1 MGVQIVGRSHELQRV
16 QAVLQQ
22 ARSAPTAMILDGPAG
37 IGKSTVWRAATDW
50 ARAAGFMVLTTTG
63 AAAEAG
69 LAWAGLADLLADI
82 DDATL
87 AGLPALHQRALCA
100 VSTGE
105 SVPGGDER
113 LVATAFRAAI
123 EASSRRRPVLI
134 AVDDAHWLDEATRLV
149 LGFSVRRLSGP
160 VGVVA
165 AYRSGDPGTLD
176 QSWVAPRDP
185 EALSRVTVG
194 PMSLGALHAVI
205 ATRHEM
211 TPPRPTMVRIH
222 SLSGGNPFYALEL
235 ARGLHEHASADL
247 AVLPPTLTRL
257 LGERIGDLDPLTA
270 QAAVTAATAAEPT
283 VELVAAAI
291 GRHPTE
297 LVEIL
302 QSLESRGVL
311 AFDGHRIR
319 FSHPLIASAIIAD
332 ADPTARRHAHRC
344 LANVIDNPELHARH
358 LALATPYGDP
368 ETLAAL
374 DGAAESAAARGAYS
388 VAAEL
393 VGLAIGLG
401 GDTGSRRLRGAEFHF
416 RAGALDEAEELI
428 APVVDT
434 LSAGLFRALGLIIL
448 GSVRGYRDGMAKAV
462 GVLQRAVTE
471 AAEIPALRT
480 QALLLLALATGL
492 GGDMA
497 TCVAHARQAR
507 HDADETGIAAL
518 RSQAL
523 ALWVHVSFM
532 YGLGTDTEALRTAL
546 ELEDSD
552 STVPATLQPTAV
564 YAINCAWTG
573 RLDEARTAMDEVAR
587 RCAERGSEVDVVWAA
602 EQLTMIYI
610 GLGRYHDAQQCAAE
624 ALERARQVDA
634 QLPLISAYTS
644 VAGAGAYRGDR
655 ELTRTAARQAIE
667 LAGAAQLT
675 YLIGPPLMSL
685 AFVEVSAGD
694 YATALQT
701 LQPLLAAFDRV
712 HGTEIMAGAY
722 LPDAV
727 EALTAVG
734 RADEAE
740 PLVAALESNGALHDR
755 GWMLAT
761 GARCRA
767 LMAAARGDLE
777 AAFGHAER
785 AMAHHDRLPM
795 PFERARTLLLVG
807 QLLRRRRR
815 PQAAYEALRQ
825 AADVFTE
832 IGSPLWASRAQSELD
847 RLAARSAGGVLTG
860 AERQVAEYA
869 AAGMSNKQ
877 IATALYL
884 SPKTVEMYLSNVY
897 RKLGIRSRAQL
908 AGRLDGT
915 GATGTQI
922 TPPSAAM

>member
-16 QAVLQQ
+16 EEVLER
-22 ARSAPTAMILDGPAG
+22 ARHAPTAMILDGQAG
-37 IGKSTVWRAATDW
+37 IGKSTVWRAAIES

-63 AAAEAG
+63 AAAEVG

-82 DDATL
+82 DDAML
-87 AGLPALHQRALCA
+87 AELPALHQHALCA

-123 EASSRRRPVLI
+123 DASSRQRPVLI
-134 AVDDAHWLDEATRLV
+134 AVDDAHWLDEATRLA
-149 LGFSVRRLSGP
+149 LGFAVRRLSGP

-165 AYRSGDPGTLD
+165 AYRSGQPGALD
-176 QSWVAPRDP
+176 QAWVAPRDP
-185 EALSRVTVG
+185 EALSRVTIG
-194 PMSLGALHAVI
+194 PMSLGALHAVV
-205 ATRHEM
+205 ATRHGV

-222 SLSGGNPFYALEL
+222 ALSGGNPFYALEL
-235 ARGLHEHASADL
+235 ARGLREHAGADL
-247 AVLPPTLTRL
+247 AVLPPTLARL

-270 QAAVTAATAAEPT
+270 QAAVTAAAAAEPT
-283 VELVAAAI
+283 VELIATAI
-291 GRHPTE
+291 GRRPTE
-297 LVEIL
+297 LIEIL
-302 QSLESRGVL
+302 QPLESRGLL

-319 FSHPLIASAIIAD
+319 FSHPLIASAIIAE
-332 ADPTARRHAHRC
+332 ADPTAQRQAHRR

-374 DGAAESAAARGAYS
+374 DSAAESAAARGAYS

-428 APVVDT
+428 APAVDA
-434 LSAGLFRALGLIIL
+434 LPAGLFRALGFIIL
-448 GSVRGYRDGMAKAV
+448 GSVRGYRDGMVKAV
-462 GVLQRAVTE
+462 GVLQRAVAE

-480 QALLLLALATGL
+480 QALLLLALATGM

-497 TCVAHARQAR
+497 TCVAYARQAR

-523 ALWVHVSFM
+523 ALWVQVSFM
-532 YGLGTDTEALRTAL
+532 YGLGTDTEALQTAL
-546 ELEDSD
+546 EIEDPD
-552 STVPATLQPTAV
+552 TAVPATLQPTAV
-564 YAINCAWTG
+564 YALNCAWTG
-573 RLDEARTAMDEVAR
+573 RFDDARTAMSEVAR
-587 RCAERGSEVDVVWAA
+587 RCAERGSEVDLVWAA
-602 EQLTMIYI
+602 EQLTAIDL
-610 GLGRYHDAQQCAAE
+610 GLGRYHDAQQSAAE
-624 ALERARQVDA
+624 ALERASQVDA
-634 QLPLISAYTS
+634 QLPLISAHIS
-644 VAGAGAYRGDR
+644 VASVAAHRGDR
-655 ELTRTAARQAIE
+655 ELTRTASRRAIE
-667 LAGAAQLT
+667 LASAAQLT
-675 YLIGPPLMSL
+675 YLIRPALMSR

-694 YATALQT
+694 YVTALQT
-701 LQPLLAAFDRV
+701 LQPLLDTFDPV
-712 HGTEIMAGAY
+712 HDTEIIAGAY

-727 EALTAVG
+727 EALTALG

-740 PLVAALESNGALHDR
+740 RLVAALEANGALQDR
-755 GWMLAT
+755 PWMLAA
-761 GARCRA
+761 GARGRA
-767 LMAAARGDLE
+767 QMAAARGDLE
-777 AAFGHAER
+777 GAYRHAEK
-785 AMAHHDRLPM
+785 AVTHHERLPM

-815 PQAAYEALRQ
+815 PQAAHDALRQ
-825 AADVFTE
+825 AADVFAE
-832 IGSPLWASRAQSELD
+832 IGSPLWMARAQSELD
-847 RLAARSAGGVLTG
+847 RLAARSVGGVLTG
-860 AERQVAEYA
+860 AERQVAENA

-884 SPKTVEMYLSNVY
+884 SPKTVEMYLSNAY

-908 AGRLDGT
+908 AAHLDV
-915 GATGTQI
+915 TGTAPIQ
-922 TPPSAAM
+922 TTGPSAAI